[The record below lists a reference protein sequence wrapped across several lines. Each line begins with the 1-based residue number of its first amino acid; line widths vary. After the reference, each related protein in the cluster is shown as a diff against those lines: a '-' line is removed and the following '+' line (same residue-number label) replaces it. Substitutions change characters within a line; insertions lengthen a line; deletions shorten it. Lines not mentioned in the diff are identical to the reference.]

1 MEKTFTYDGTKYTLT
16 YTLDSVRRMENNGFI
31 LEEIETKPATAIPQ
45 LFAGALIAK
54 HKYLTAD
61 KINELWKALPG
72 KSKLITELIRMY
84 SNTVQQVIDEPDDE
98 KNAATEVNW

>member
-1 MEKTFTYDGTKYTLT
+1 MEKTFTYNGTKYTLT

-31 LEEIETKPATAIPQ
+31 LEDIETKPATAIPQ
-45 LFAGALIAK
+45 LFTGALIAK

-72 KSKLITELIRMY
+72 KDRLVPELIRMY
-84 SNTVQQVIDEPDDE
+84 SNTVQQVIDEPDE
-98 KNAATEVNW
+98 KNAATEVDW